1 MLRPAATAARPAF
14 RVSVAASR
22 PQPSLAE
29 SLSNGE
35 AGALA
40 GLIGTSK
47 TPATNASGHPCSF
60 DLLSGECGCQAGL
73 KWVVNAGGNAGR
85 PGL

>member
-1 MLRPAATAARPAF
+1 MLRRSGRRQRQRDRGDDEARAF
-14 RVSVAASR
+14 RVSVAASL

-47 TPATNASGHPCSF
+47 TPATNASGHPC
-60 DLLSGECGCQAGL
+60 
-73 KWVVNAGGNAGR
+73 
-85 PGL
+85 